1 MLPIA
6 RRTIANT
13 NAVLFI
19 LKIIPEA
26 EEVLLFINVY
36 KQDIKKNQRRTL
48 VCLIKT
54 KLIN

>member
-36 KQDIKKNQRRTL
+36 KQDIKK
-48 VCLIKT
+48 T
-54 KLIN
+54 KENARLFNKN